1 MLKQKYFLTDFF
13 ILSAEKQPIKS
24 LWRKIEWL
32 RLFLCLK
39 FEEVLDGAF
48 CRIFEIVLRLQQIS
62 KVFNNGSHLRLSYA
76 G

>member
-1 MLKQKYFLTDFF
+1 MDLC
-13 ILSAEKQPIKS
+13 
-24 LWRKIEWL
+24 
-32 RLFLCLK
+32 LFLCLE

>member
-32 RLFLCLK
+32 HVADAQRVYNVVPNSAFLKK
-39 FEEVLDGAF
+39 F
-48 CRIFEIVLRLQQIS
+48 LRKEYSNLLIS
-62 KVFNNGSHLRLSYA
+62 KRYRIKKFTGKR
-76 G
+76 